1 MNHNLLSVGQMCY
14 QGHTILFKSTKC
26 EIKKGVYG
34 EIVDTAS
41 RAPNDIYVLD
51 EATNSCLIAKEDDTI
66 IGSNDDRLSKKFAT
80 NMQSDFEMYLLVE
93 LTYLLGLQI
102 S

>member
-1 MNHNLLSVGQMCY
+1 MCSSDLSSSLA
-14 QGHTILFKSTKC
+14 I
-26 EIKKGVYG
+26 
-34 EIVDTAS
+34 

-51 EATNSCLIAKEDDTI
+51 EATKACLIDKEDHII

-80 NMQSDFEMYLLVE
+80 KVKSDFKM
-93 LTYLLGLQI
+93 